1 MAYRITNACTACDLC
16 LDVCP
21 ISAIEEGDP
30 IYVIDD
36 TCCDFEEC
44 LVMCPEDAIVLIEE
58 DETVPS

>member
-1 MAYRITNACTACDLC
+1 MPYIITDACTACDLC

-21 ISAIEEGDP
+21 ISAIVEGDP

-44 LVMCPEDAIVLIEE
+44 LVMCEVDAIVLIEDE
-58 DETVPS
+58 D

>member
-1 MAYRITNACTACDLC
+1 MAFRITDACTACDLC

-21 ISAIEEGDP
+21 IGAIEVGDP

-44 LVMCPEDAIVLIEE
+44 LVMCPEDAIVPIEE
-58 DETVPS
+58 DE